1 MHAQTGFV
9 PQKHYAQGNTKKWLG
24 GTAAVQRV
32 TLAYMFAA
40 HSLQS
45 KVDPRS
51 KPAYGGLD
59 CRGTEHRDDW
69 TSSWRTFCNLTVV
82 MFDDFGTVMPGPGC
96 LILGVVYL
104 FVTP

>member
-1 MHAQTGFV
+1 MHRAT
-9 PQKHYAQGNTKKWLG
+9 PKKWLG

-32 TLAYMFAA
+32 TLANMFGA

-69 TSSWRTFCNLTVV
+69 TSSWRTFCNLTVII
-82 MFDDFGTVMPGPGC
+82 FDDFGTVMLGPGC

>member
-9 PQKHYAQGNTKKWLG
+9 PQEHCAQGNTKKWLG

-32 TLAYMFAA
+32 TLA
-40 HSLQS
+40 

-51 KPAYGGLD
+51 KPAYGGVD

-69 TSSWRTFCNLTVV
+69 TSSWRTFCNLTVTI
-82 MFDDFGTVMPGPGC
+82 FDDFGTAMLGPGC
-96 LILGVVYL
+96 LIFGVVYL
-104 FVTP
+104 YVTP